1 LDPPHH
7 HFTRLQNRKEVM
19 APSAADS
26 IATVLAK
33 LEELAGKLD
42 ESNLKA
48 DDTNRRLQQ
57 LAEEQTTVTA

>member
-1 LDPPHH
+1 
-7 HFTRLQNRKEVM
+7 M